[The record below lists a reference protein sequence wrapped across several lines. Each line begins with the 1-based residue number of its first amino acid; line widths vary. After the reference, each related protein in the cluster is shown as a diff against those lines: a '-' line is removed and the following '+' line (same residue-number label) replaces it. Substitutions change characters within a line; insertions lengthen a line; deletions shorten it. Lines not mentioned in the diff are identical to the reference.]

1 MWAASSLHRGEFR
14 WLPYEKRVDARGR
27 VLSEKRIAD
36 EVPFEK
42 LPEGWVW
49 SRLEGIGDWKAGATP
64 VKSKSE
70 YYANGTIPWLLTGD
84 LNDGVIDEIPNSI
97 TEQALE
103 ECSVR
108 LNLAG
113 SVLIAMHGATIGK
126 IGVLGIPATT
136 NQTCCACILHDEAI
150 REWLSTRCWCP

>member
-1 MWAASSLHRGEFR
+1 M
-14 WLPYEKRVDARGR
+14 DARGR

-49 SRLEGIGDWKAGATP
+49 SRLEGIGDWKARATP

>member
-1 MWAASSLHRGEFR
+1 M
-14 WLPYEKRVDARGR
+14 DAKGR
-27 VLSEKRIAD
+27 VLSEKCIAD

-42 LPEGWVW
+42 LPEGWAW

-64 VKSKSE
+64 AKSKSE

-108 LNLAG
+108 LNPAG

-126 IGVLGIPATT
+126 IGVLGIPDTT

>member
-1 MWAASSLHRGEFR
+1 M
-14 WLPYEKRVDARGR
+14 DAKGR
-27 VLSEKRIAD
+27 VLSEKCIAD

-42 LPEGWVW
+42 LPEEWAW

-64 VKSKSE
+64 AKSKSE
-70 YYANGTIPWLLTGD
+70 YCANGTIPWLLTGD

>member
-1 MWAASSLHRGEFR
+1 MSSDGS
-14 WLPYEKRVDARGR
+14 PYEKRVDAEGR
-27 VLSEKRIAD
+27 VLSEKCIAD

-42 LPEGWVW
+42 LPEGWAW

-64 VKSKSE
+64 AKSKSE

-97 TEQALE
+97 TEQPLG

-108 LNLAG
+108 LNPAG
-113 SVLIAMHGATIGK
+113 SVLIAMYGATIGI

-136 NQTCCACILHDEAI
+136 NQACCACILHDEAI
-150 REWLSTRCWCP
+150 REWLSTRC

>member
-1 MWAASSLHRGEFR
+1 MSSDGS
-14 WLPYEKRVDARGR
+14 PYEKRVDAEGR
-27 VLSEKRIAD
+27 VLSEKCIAD

-42 LPEGWVW
+42 LPEGCAW

-64 VKSKSE
+64 AKSKSD
-70 YYANGTIPWLLTGD
+70 YSANGTIPWLLTGD

-97 TEQALE
+97 TEQPLG

-108 LNLAG
+108 LNPAG
-113 SVLIAMHGATIGK
+113 SVLIAMYGATIGI

-136 NQTCCACILHDEAI
+136 NQACCACILHDEAI

>member
-27 VLSEKRIAD
+27 VLSEKRIAG

>member
-1 MWAASSLHRGEFR
+1 MSSDGS
-14 WLPYEKRVDARGR
+14 PYEKRVDAEGR

-42 LPEGWVW
+42 LPEGWAW

-64 VKSKSE
+64 AKSKSE

-97 TEQALE
+97 TEQPLG

-108 LNLAG
+108 LNPAG
-113 SVLIAMHGATIGK
+113 SVLIAMYGATIGI

-136 NQTCCACILHDEAI
+136 NQACCACILHDEAI
-150 REWLSTRCWCP
+150 RE

>member
-1 MWAASSLHRGEFR
+1 MSSDGS
-14 WLPYEKRVDARGR
+14 PYEKRVDAEGR
-27 VLSEKRIAD
+27 VLSEKCIAD

-42 LPEGWVW
+42 LPEGWAW

-64 VKSKSE
+64 AKSKSE

-97 TEQALE
+97 TEQPLG

-108 LNLAG
+108 LNPAG
-113 SVLIAMHGATIGK
+113 SVLIAMYGATIG
-126 IGVLGIPATT
+126 IIDVFGHSRYDQSSLLRMHPA
-136 NQTCCACILHDEAI
+136 
-150 REWLSTRCWCP
+150 